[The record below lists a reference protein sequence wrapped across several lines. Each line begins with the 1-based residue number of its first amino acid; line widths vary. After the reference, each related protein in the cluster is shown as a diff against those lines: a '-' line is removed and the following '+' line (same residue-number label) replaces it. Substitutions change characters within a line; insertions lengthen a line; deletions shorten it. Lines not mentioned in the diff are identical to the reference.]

1 MQWTLNQVMK
11 ATRQSREIIM
21 NIRKSKL
28 FHREKMQ
35 PLKAKDYVK
44 VIIIVGI
51 IVIPLVIGLFV

>member
-1 MQWTLNQVMK
+1 
-11 ATRQSREIIM
+11 M

-44 VIIIVGI
+44 VVVIVGI
-51 IVIPLVIGLFV
+51 IIIPLIIGLFV

>member
-1 MQWTLNQVMK
+1 
-11 ATRQSREIIM
+11 M

-28 FHREKMQ
+28 FQREKMQ
-35 PLKAKDYVK
+35 PLKTKDYIK

>member
-1 MQWTLNQVMK
+1 MK
-11 ATRQSREIIM
+11 AMKQSRGTIM

-51 IVIPLVIGLFV
+51 IVIPLVIGLSV

>member
-1 MQWTLNQVMK
+1 
-11 ATRQSREIIM
+11 M

-44 VIIIVGI
+44 VVAIVGI
-51 IVIPLVIGLFV
+51 IIIPLIIGLFV

>member
-1 MQWTLNQVMK
+1 
-11 ATRQSREIIM
+11 M

-35 PLKAKDYVK
+35 PLKSKDYVK

-51 IVIPLVIGLFV
+51 IIIPLIIGLFV